1 MITFNHHQKPFA
13 SLILLVLLSSTP
25 ILLAQE
31 PAAQKDDVVRV
42 FTELVQ
48 TDVMV
53 FDKSGRFVNDLR
65 PEDFELRIDGKPRP
79 IEFFE
84 RIMAGSANEET
95 QLAAARGERRSAG
108 KDAPVPLDRG
118 RTVFFYLDDMHLD
131 LSATQLARRMVSQ
144 YIDREMGQND
154 EAAITSTSGQLGFL
168 QQLTD
173 NKTVLRKA
181 LERLQPRVTTVRDL
195 QRPPMSEYQAFLIGR
210 FDLDVTSYFADALL
224 RETPGLTRESAEQIV
239 RQRAQ
244 TIIAQSANITRATLL
259 GLESLIKSSS
269 ELPGRKLV
277 FFISSGFFIDE
288 RNSDSYVRLQR
299 VTSAAARNG
308 VVIYAMDARGL
319 VGSLSGASTESAF
332 DISGRLDRANQG
344 ELLASQDALHSL
356 AEDTGG
362 RAVFNTNV
370 LEPGLKRALSET
382 STYYLLAWKPDR
394 STRSD
399 RFRKI
404 EVKLVRKSNLTVR
417 VRRGFYD
424 TEPQVDE
431 TKKPSPTAK
440 PQTPEAT
447 LASVIKATF
456 PNPTLPVSLSL
467 AHVNMPQGDL
477 VSISLLVPGEF
488 LSFQPDATTKQH
500 KALVQ
505 VSGNL
510 HNARGEVG
518 TNFSEKLTVTTLAS
532 AGSPERETSSR
543 NMDVGYRFPI
553 MVKPGLYQARVGV
566 LDLVSGKAGSA
577 HAWIDVP
584 DLSAKQLTMSSLLV
598 GEREG
603 KNAPSSSPASIDP
616 SSADDA
622 RQVDV
627 SVSRQFRRDSF
638 LRFLVFIYNAA
649 VSAEKTSD
657 LAIQVQIVRDAQP
670 VVTTPLRKASME
682 GVTDF
687 ARLPYAAEVPLEN
700 LPLGQYVL
708 IVTAVDRIS
717 KNSTSQQTKFRIVE

>member
-1 MITFNHHQKPFA
+1 MITFNHHQKPLA

-108 KDAPVPLDRG
+108 MAAPVPLDRG

-173 NKTVLRKA
+173 NKTVLKKA
-181 LERLQPRVTTVRDL
+181 LERLQPRATTVRDL

-244 TIIAQSANITRATLL
+244 TIIAQSANITRATLI

-277 FFISSGFFIDE
+277 FFISGGFFIDE
-288 RNSDSYVRLQR
+288 RNSDSYIRLQR
-299 VTSAAARNG
+299 VTSAAARSG

-319 VGSLSGASTESAF
+319 VGSLTDATTESAF

-344 ELLASQDALHSL
+344 ELLASQDGLNSL

-362 RAVFNTNV
+362 RAVFNTNA

-382 STYYLLAWKPDR
+382 STYYLLAWKPDP
-394 STRSD
+394 SSRSD

-424 TEPQVDE
+424 TEPPIDE

-467 AHVNMPQGDL
+467 AHVNMPQGEL
-477 VSISLLVPGEF
+477 LSISLLVPGEF
-488 LSFQPDATTKQH
+488 LTFQPDTGTNQR

-505 VSGNL
+505 VSGTL

-518 TNFSEKLTVTTLAS
+518 TDFSEKLTVTTA
-532 AGSPERETSSR
+532 APGSPEKETSSR

-584 DLSAKQLTMSSLLV
+584 DLSTKQLTMSSLLV
-598 GEREG
+598 GERER
-603 KNAPSSSPASIDP
+603 KNGPSSSPASTDP
-616 SSADDA
+616 SGTDNA

-627 SVSRQFRRDSF
+627 SVSRRFRRDSF

-670 VVTTPLRKASME
+670 VMTTPLRKASME

-687 ARLPYAAEVPLEN
+687 ARLPYAAEVPLDN
-700 LPLGQYVL
+700 LPIGHYVL

-717 KNSTSQQTKFRIVE
+717 KQSTSQQTKFQIVE

>member
-1 MITFNHHQKPFA
+1 MITFNHHQKPLAF
-13 SLILLVLLSSTP
+13 LILLVLLPSTP
-25 ILLAQE
+25 IVLAQE
-31 PAAQKDDVVRV
+31 PATQKDDVVRV
-42 FTELVQ
+42 FTDLVQ

-84 RIMAGSANEET
+84 RVMAGSANEET
-95 QLAAARGERRSAG
+95 QLAAARGDRRSVG
-108 KDAPVPLDRG
+108 KAAPVPLDRG

-131 LSATQLARRMVSQ
+131 LSATQLARRVVSQ
-144 YIDREMGQND
+144 YIDRDMRQND

-173 NKTVLRKA
+173 NKTVLKKA
-181 LERLQPRVTTVRDL
+181 LERLQPRATTVRDL

-244 TIIAQSANITRATLL
+244 TIIAQSANITRATLI

-269 ELPGRKLV
+269 QLPGRKLV
-277 FFISSGFFIDE
+277 FFISGGFFIDE

-319 VGSLSGASTESAF
+319 VASLSDAATESAF
-332 DISGRLDRANQG
+332 DISGRLARANQG
-344 ELLASQDALHSL
+344 ELLASQDALNAL

-362 RAVFNTNV
+362 RAVFNTNA
-370 LEPGLKRALSET
+370 LEPGLKRALNET
-382 STYYLLAWKPDR
+382 STYYLLAWKPDPTSNR
-394 STRSD
+394 SE

-404 EVKLVRKSNLTVR
+404 EVKLVNKSNLTVR
-417 VRRGFYD
+417 VRRGFFD
-424 TEPQVDE
+424 TEPPVDE

-440 PQTPEAT
+440 TQTPEAT
-447 LASVIKATF
+447 LASLLNATF

-488 LSFQPDATTKQH
+488 LTFQADAATNQR

-505 VSGNL
+505 VSGTL

-518 TNFSEKLTVTTLAS
+518 TNFSEKLTVTTAAS
-532 AGSPERETSSR
+532 GSPEKETTSR

-584 DLSAKQLTMSSLLV
+584 DLLTKQLTMSSLLV
-598 GEREG
+598 GERER
-603 KNAPSSSPASIDP
+603 KNGTASSPTSTDPSSSDNAM
-616 SSADDA
+616 
-622 RQVDV
+622 QVDV

-649 VSAEKTSD
+649 VSAEKQSD
-657 LAIQVQIVRDAQP
+657 LAVQVQLVRDDQP
-670 VVTTPLRKASME
+670 VMTTPLRKASME

-700 LPLGQYVL
+700 LPLGHYVL
-708 IVTAVDRIS
+708 IVTAVDRVS
-717 KNSTSQQTKFRIVE
+717 KKSTSQQTKFQIVE